1 MRFAVRVLA
10 GVVGAGAVS
19 LALADPSTTAPD
31 TTTAPAAATASA
43 ATATTPGAQAS
54 PAPSATS
61 AATAPAKPAIDP
73 EEKRLIAMGYKPEMR
88 NGAKV
93 FCRREQTLG
102 SRLAE
107 AKHCAS
113 AEQLKISQEETQDVI
128 ERSSVPRKIPRR
140 LSPTRHGCAGA
151 QAELAA

>member
-10 GVVGAGAVS
+10 CVSAGAIS

-31 TTTAPAAATASA
+31 TTTAPAAASAPA

-54 PAPSATS
+54 PAPSATAAS
-61 AATAPAKPAIDP
+61 ATTAPAKPAIDP

-88 NGAKV
+88 NGEKV

-102 SRLAE
+102 SRLGE

-113 AEQLKISQEETQDVI
+113 AEQLKVSHQETHDVMDKIQRTQKN
-128 ERSSVPRKIPRR
+128 PQ
-140 LSPTRHGCAGA
+140 G
-151 QAELAA
+151 

>member
-1 MRFAVRVLA
+1 MRFAARVLA
-10 GVVGAGAVS
+10 CVGAGAVS

-31 TTTAPAAATASA
+31 TTAAPAAATAPA
-43 ATATTPGAQAS
+43 ATAATPGAQAS
-54 PAPSATS
+54 PAPSATAPS

-88 NGAKV
+88 NGEKV
-93 FCRREQTLG
+93 FCRHEQILG

-113 AEQLKISQEETQDVI
+113 VQQLKISQQETQDVI
-128 ERSSVPRKIPRR
+128 EKIQR
-140 LSPTRHGCAGA
+140 A
-151 QAELAA
+151 QKNPSGT

>member
-10 GVVGAGAVS
+10 GVGAGAVS

-31 TTTAPAAATASA
+31 TTTAPAAATAPA

-54 PAPSATS
+54 PAPSATATS

-88 NGAKV
+88 NGEKV
-93 FCRREQTLG
+93 FCRHEQTLG

-107 AKHCAS
+107 AKYCAS
-113 AEQLKISQEETQDVI
+113 AEQLKISQQENQDVI
-128 ERSSVPRKIPRR
+128 EKIQRTQKNP
-140 LSPTRHGCAGA
+140 SGG
-151 QAELAA
+151 

>member
-10 GVVGAGAVS
+10 GVVGAGAVA

-31 TTTAPAAATASA
+31 TTTAPAAASAPA

-54 PAPSATS
+54 PAPAATATS
-61 AATAPAKPAIDP
+61 AATATAKPAIDP

-88 NGAKV
+88 NGQKV
-93 FCRREQTLG
+93 FCRREQILG

-107 AKHCAS
+107 GKNCAT
-113 AEQLKISQEETQDVI
+113 AEQLKISQQETQDVI
-128 ERSSVPRKIPRR
+128 EKIQRTQKN
-140 LSPTRHGCAGA
+140 PTGG
-151 QAELAA
+151 

>member
-10 GVVGAGAVS
+10 FLGAGAVS
-19 LALADPSTTAPD
+19 LALADPSTAAPD
-31 TTTAPAAATASA
+31 TTPAPATAPAATAP
-43 ATATTPGAQAS
+43 TPGAQAS
-54 PAPSATS
+54 PAPSATATS
-61 AATAPAKPAIDP
+61 ATTAPAKPAIDP

-102 SRLAE
+102 SRLGE

-113 AEQLKISQEETQDVI
+113 AEQLKISQQETQDVI
-128 ERSSVPRKIPRR
+128 EKIQRAQKNP
-140 LSPTRHGCAGA
+140 AGG
-151 QAELAA
+151 